1 MTTLV
6 AWKEGMALSQQHLQQ
21 SDKFFLK
28 HIKNVSGLP
37 KGMHFGFG
45 KLTLEED
52 LIKDGQFAL
61 KECEAVFPSGIS
73 FIDYEYQSVKIEAR
87 NFAQIFDKSLNSLDV
102 FLALD
107 LNKPVEFSEEH
118 NSRYKVVWENYPDS
132 YSAEN
137 SALMPISVPAP
148 SIVFGGESLDG
159 KEFLQV
165 ARLLRNLQD
174 SFEPDKKFYPP
185 LINLNG
191 YGYFSKKL
199 KYFDALLQSRIE
211 NISHSKEL
219 LLRDLKSFKAV
230 LWCMQG
236 TEGILPFQIFC
247 EIARFLQEP
256 FNYSHAE
263 FDKSF
268 NKIFS
273 RLKEFLLQEKK
284 SSILQKRLSKEG
296 QNSFFANLADF
307 EMSSTSS
314 VWLAMESKL
323 SPEEA
328 VKLIPAQLKI
338 APKSKLSGIVVSAT
352 HGVNCIHSI
361 VPKTIQEI
369 PGTYYFKLQTDS
381 SLWKNL
387 CEEKEIGIH
396 APLALQINSIDL
408 LVEGV

>member
-73 FIDYEYQSVKIEAR
+73 FIDYENQSVKIKTR

-107 LNKPVEFSEEH
+107 LNKPVEFSEDK

-137 SALMPISVPAP
+137 SALMPVSIPAP

-165 ARLLRNLQD
+165 ARLLRNLQG
-174 SFEPDKKFYPP
+174 SFEPDKNFYPP

-191 YGYFSKKL
+191 SEYFAKKL

-219 LLRDLKSFKAV
+219 LLKDLKSLKAV
-230 LWCMQG
+230 WGCMQSA
-236 TEGILPFQIFC
+236 EGVLPFIVFC
-247 EIARFLQEP
+247 EIAKFLQEP
-256 FNYSHAE
+256 FNYNHAE

-268 NKIFS
+268 NKIFAK
-273 RLKEFLLQEKK
+273 LNEFLLQEKK
-284 SSILQKRLSKEG
+284 SNILQKRLSKEG
-296 QNSFFANLADF
+296 QNSFFANLEDF
-307 EMSSTSS
+307 EISSASS
-314 VWLAMESKL
+314 IWLAMESKL

-328 VKLIPAQLKI
+328 IKLIAAQLKI
-338 APKSKLSGIVVSAT
+338 APKSKLSGIVISAT
-352 HGVNCIHSI
+352 HGINCVHSI

-369 PGTYYFKLQTDS
+369 SGTYYFKLQTDS
-381 SLWKNL
+381 LLWKNL
-387 CEEKEIGIH
+387 CEEREIGIY
-396 APLALQINSIDL
+396 APLALQINSIDIL
-408 LVEGV
+408 AEN